1 MTDDSAWR
9 RPDPTSVP
17 DPDLIGDAGEPTIE
31 FEGLPVDQFEAY
43 LSGAEPDVFEAADPT
58 PVEGVPLVSRK
69 ARRRRRWVMRTLLG
83 VAAALLLLVGYY
95 GITLYQV
102 WSTGHRH
109 QSTEVDAIVV
119 LGAAQYD
126 GRPSPLLK
134 ARLDHAITLFEK
146 QLAPVIVV
154 TGGKLSG
161 DRFTEAYASRKYL
174 RQHGVPAS
182 AILSE
187 SEGHSTW
194 QSLEGVASL
203 LTKRTKRPTVLLVT
217 DPFHSL
223 RAKLIAEELHLR
235 AYVSSTTSSPWG
247 SGTQFR
253 KSLKEAAGIALGRI
267 IGFHRLWKVTG

>member
-9 RPDPTSVP
+9 RPDPMSVP
-17 DPDLIGDAGEPTIE
+17 DPDFIDDAGEPTIE
-31 FEGLPVDQFEAY
+31 FEGLPADQFAAFQSAGD
-43 LSGAEPDVFEAADPT
+43 LDVFDDVDPT
-58 PVEGVPLVSRK
+58 PVEGVPRVTRQ
-69 ARRRRRWVMRTLLG
+69 ARRRRRWLVRTLLG
-83 VAAALLLLVGYY
+83 IAAAILLLVGYY

-102 WSTGHRH
+102 WSTGHHR
-109 QSTEVDAIVV
+109 QNRQADAIVV

-134 ARLDHAITLFEK
+134 ARLDHAITLYDQK
-146 QLAPVIVV
+146 LAPVIVV

-194 QSLEGVASL
+194 QSLDGVASL
-203 LTKRTKRPTVLLVT
+203 LAKRTKRPTVLLVT

-235 AYVSSTTSSPWG
+235 AYVSATTTSPWG

-253 KSLKEAAGIALGRI
+253 KSLKEAAGISLGRI
-267 IGFHRLWKVTG
+267 IGFQRLWKVTG